1 MARKKSRPAS
11 ASPAASTAV
20 VPEHAVT
27 GVTRTAPL
35 PADRPAG
42 SRATQP
48 EKAFFETPVGRFLHR
63 VFKVFS
69 SLQLAI
75 TLLSLFTLSLITA
88 TLIDSWHSLEIAQ
101 QVVYRTWWFILL
113 LFLLGTNI
121 LCAALKK
128 MDPKKLAEGR

>member
-1 MARKKSRPAS
+1 PSKKVGTPDAWFGTAHPHLRRRMARKKSRPAPASRS
-11 ASPAASTAV
+11 ATSTAV

-27 GVTRTAPL
+27 GITRTGPL
-35 PADRPAG
+35 PGDRPAG
-42 SRATQP
+42 SRQTQP

-101 QVVYRTWWFILL
+101 QVV
-113 LFLLGTNI
+113 
-121 LCAALKK
+121 
-128 MDPKKLAEGR
+128 